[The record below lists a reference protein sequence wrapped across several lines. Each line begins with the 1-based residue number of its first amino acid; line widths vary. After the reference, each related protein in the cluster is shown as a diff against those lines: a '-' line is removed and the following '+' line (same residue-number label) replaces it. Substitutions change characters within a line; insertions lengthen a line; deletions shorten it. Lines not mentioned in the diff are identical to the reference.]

1 MYIMCRQYVEKYV
14 ILDASKCIY
23 MIFGSVEYIINT
35 KMGIKVGFMGKWH
48 RV

>member
-1 MYIMCRQYVEKYV
+1 MYIMSRQNLAKYV

-23 MIFGSVEYIINT
+23 MIFGSVKYIINT
-35 KMGIKVGFMGKWH
+35 KMGIKVVFMGKWH